1 MYFNSC
7 LAYTYAKN
15 AWNLVEYPILVFA
28 KSVMMIYTQDFL
40 FHPTFSLTR
49 FQNLCQWMNWTGT
62 HFETGSS
69 DCPLS
74 SGLVIASY
82 SFLLAAGRSYPYCQ
96 KIEKVRANTNTRFGH
111 RWPTT
116 FHLLVNTVLSFHL
129 IHSRA
134 CPSCSVSFL
143 DMNSSG
149 TQEHDTAEEEEF
161 SCFSVVSRNVWINA
175 AIDRVTKK
183 RTHN

>member
-7 LAYTYAKN
+7 LAYTYATK

-40 FHPTFSLTR
+40 FHTTFSLTS
-49 FQNLCQWMNWTGT
+49 FQNLCQWMIWTGT

-74 SGLVIASY
+74 SGLDIASN
-82 SFLLAAGRSYPYCQ
+82 SFLLAAGHSYPYCQ
-96 KIEKVRANTNTRFGH
+96 KIEKVRANTNTGFRR

-116 FHLLVNTVLSFHL
+116 FHLSANTVLSFHL

-143 DMNSSG
+143 DINSSG
-149 TQEHDTAEEEEF
+149 TQEHDTARRKRSF
-161 SCFSVVSRNVWINA
+161 PVSG
-175 AIDRVTKK
+175 
-183 RTHN
+183 